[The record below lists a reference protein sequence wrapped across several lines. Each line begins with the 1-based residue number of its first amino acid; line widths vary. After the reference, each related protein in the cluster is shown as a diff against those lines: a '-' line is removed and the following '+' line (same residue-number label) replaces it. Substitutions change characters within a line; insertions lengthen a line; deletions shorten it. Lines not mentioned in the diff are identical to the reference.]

1 MKERIKMTQG
11 LKYNPVNLK
20 LVYDR
25 YYANKICQKYNRQ
38 VFNEINLR
46 SRLLKKLIHAQG
58 NFWIKPPIYFDYGYN
73 IYLGKNVML
82 NYDCVILDVCS
93 VTIGNDTLIGL
104 ERETSLMLRDT
115 VKKYQMK
122 VLTHTAV
129 QEIKDDQVIM
139 SRKGKELVLDEI
151 DTVVVAAGSKSVN
164 DLVAPLE
171 KAGVK
176 ITVVGDA
183 KQVRNGL
190 AAAYEGYMAGYQ
202 A

>member
-1 MKERIKMTQG
+1 
-11 LKYNPVNLK
+11 
-20 LVYDR
+20 
-25 YYANKICQKYNRQ
+25 
-38 VFNEINLR
+38 
-46 SRLLKKLIHAQG
+46 
-58 NFWIKPPIYFDYGYN
+58 
-73 IYLGKNVML
+73 ML

-93 VTIGNDTLIGL
+93 VTIGNDALIGL

-171 KAGVK
+171 KAGVI

-190 AAAYEGYMAGYQ
+190 AAVYEGYMAGYQ